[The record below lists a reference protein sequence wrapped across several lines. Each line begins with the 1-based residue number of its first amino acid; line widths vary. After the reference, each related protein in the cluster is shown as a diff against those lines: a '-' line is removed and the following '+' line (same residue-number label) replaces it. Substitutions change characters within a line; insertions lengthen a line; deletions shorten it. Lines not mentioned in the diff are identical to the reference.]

1 MDLSHN
7 SHNKLWMRSLLV
19 IALLLLPLIP
29 SARAQGDIGVELERH
44 YGVVGRD
51 TEERRKMNDDLDR
64 IVDRMSAAL
73 GYRPRSAKI
82 LGGRDPKR
90 DAEIN
95 AMALPDGR
103 IYVLVGL
110 ITAAQKTS
118 DPEASVAFVVGHEI
132 THVTKRHSREQMKQ
146 SILGAIGGLLL
157 GKVLGGGAS
166 LTRNAVNIGSGL
178 LGGHYSRKH
187 EYESDK
193 HGLIGMA
200 KAGYSLESAPE
211 MMQVLL
217 DRYGTDKSLLAAW
230 FGSHPNT
237 ENRVKRLKQMGE
249 EIKAGKLPLEA
260 EDEKDKKDE
269 KAKPQERR

>member
-1 MDLSHN
+1 MPV
-7 SHNKLWMRSLLV
+7 LLKGWKAG
-19 IALLLLPLIP
+19 IAAAILIGLLAPVLP
-29 SARAQGDIGVELERH
+29 ARAQQDIGEALERH

-64 IVDRMSAAL
+64 IVDKMSEAL
-73 GYRPRSAKI
+73 GYRPKSAKI
-82 LGGRDPKR
+82 LGGKDPKVDR
-90 DAEIN
+90 EIN

-103 IYVLVGL
+103 IYVLAGL
-110 ITAAQKTS
+110 MTAAQKTS

-132 THVTKRHSREQMKQ
+132 AHVTEKHSKQQMKQ
-146 SILGAIGGLLL
+146 SILGVLGGVLLA
-157 GKVLGGGAS
+157 KVLGGGS
-166 LTRNAVNIGSGL
+166 SAVRYGADIGSGL

-200 KAGYSLESAPE
+200 KAGYPVESAPE

-217 DRYGTDKSLLAAW
+217 DRYGSDKSLLASW

-237 ENRVKRLKQMGE
+237 ENRVKRLRQMGG
-249 EIKAGKLPLEA
+249 EIKAGKIPGDEA
-260 EDEKDKKDE
+260 EEEKKK
-269 KAKPQERR
+269 KK